1 MRDGSSAEWKE
12 RQGGKNQIIK
22 SFRSET
28 GGVAGAELVADGP
41 RR

>member
-12 RQGGKNQIIK
+12 RQREKNQIIK
-22 SFRSET
+22 SIESET
-28 GGVAGAELVADGP
+28 GGVAGAELVADYP